1 MESFSVCLFVIGLF
15 DFALCPQGSSMSEAG
30 DKLGN
35 NMQMIKKF
43 KKKKVRPCHGVCQN
57 FFPFKAE

>member
-1 MESFSVCLFVIGLF
+1 
-15 DFALCPQGSSMSEAG
+15 MSEAG